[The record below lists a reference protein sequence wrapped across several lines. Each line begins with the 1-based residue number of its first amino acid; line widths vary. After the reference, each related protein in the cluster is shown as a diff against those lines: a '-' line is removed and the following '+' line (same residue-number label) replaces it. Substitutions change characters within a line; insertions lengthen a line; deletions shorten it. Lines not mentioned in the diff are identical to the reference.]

1 MCGITGY
8 FNFNSRSGEFSTDT
22 IRAMMTL
29 QKHRGPDDSGITGIN
44 TTTGYFQNSK
54 TEIKDNFSSPVNL
67 LFGFN
72 RLSILDLSINGH
84 QPMFSKK
91 NEVAIMLNGEIYN
104 AFDYKDSL
112 QQKGYVFKSTTDTE
126 VALNLYVE
134 YGIDGM
140 LERLNGMFAIV
151 IYDFRTKKLYLTRDR
166 FGIKPLYII
175 KQNNRIAF
183 SSEMKS
189 FKALP
194 DFKFELDETKIH
206 EFLLYRYVVKDTL
219 VKGIVNCTPGTY
231 WEIFADGRTNIKK
244 YYDINN
250 EGHAFIDNSIVDDS
264 LESELKQSVQRQ
276 MISDVKL
283 GCQLSGGV
291 DSSLVSY
298 YASQINGKDKFE
310 TFSITFDNP
319 DFSEKTY
326 IDLVVNQ
333 LNLFSHEF
341 TLTGETF
348 FDSFCDVTW
357 HFENPVSHPNMTGIY
372 TLSREAKKHVTVLL
386 SGEGADES
394 FAGYDFFTPPL
405 SHKGNVLD
413 LLFKLRKSK
422 YRNLDYILYQSGY
435 DNLLVWQSAFGS
447 IEAARKVY
455 PDFKISKAISD
466 RKSILKKTDGSGL
479 LQQRKYEI
487 QTYLPEL
494 LLRQDKMSMA
504 HSIENRVP
512 FLDNK
517 LVSLALNIRDEKLV
531 EIADKNRQSKNET
544 KIILK
549 ELCSKLF
556 DKDFAYRDKCGFGI
570 PEVEFINS
578 KEAQKMWNESIRD
591 SIKNRG
597 VFDIEAIDY
606 MMKNNKTL
614 DWKSVTTLYLMFG
627 FEMWAQLYLDK

>member
-8 FNFNSRSGEFSTDT
+8 FNFNSHFEEVSTDT
-22 IRAMMTL
+22 IRAMMML

-44 TTTGYFQNSK
+44 TTTGYFHNSK

-84 QPMFSKK
+84 QPMFSAE
-91 NEVAIMLNGEIYN
+91 NDVVIMLNGEIYN
-104 AFDYKDSL
+104 AFDFKDSL
-112 QQKGYVFKSTTDTE
+112 QQKGYVFKSSTDTE
-126 VALNLYVE
+126 VALYLYVE

-166 FGIKPLYII
+166 FGIKPFYII

-194 DFKFELDETKIH
+194 DFKFELDESKIH

-219 VKGIVNCTPGTY
+219 IKGIVNCTPGTY
-231 WEIFADGRTNIKK
+231 WEILPDGTTHIKQ
-244 YYDINN
+244 YYDINK
-250 EGHAFIDNSIVDDS
+250 EGHTIIDNSIVDDS
-264 LESELKQSVQRQ
+264 VESEIKQSVKRQ

-298 YASQINGKDKFE
+298 YASQITGNDKLE
-310 TFSITFDNP
+310 TFSITFD
-319 DFSEKTY
+319 DQEFSEKTY
-326 IDLVVNQ
+326 IDKVVDQ

-341 TLTGETF
+341 TLTSETF
-348 FDSFCDVTW
+348 FDSFRDVTW

-372 TLSREAKKHVTVLL
+372 ALSREAKKHVTVLL
-386 SGEGADES
+386 SGEGADEC
-394 FAGYDFFTPPL
+394 FAGYNFFIQPL
-405 SHKGNVLD
+405 SHKGNLLD
-413 LLFKLRKSK
+413 LLIKLRKSK

-435 DNLLVWQSAFGS
+435 DNLLLWQSAFGS
-447 IEAARKVY
+447 IESARNVY
-455 PDFKISKAISD
+455 PDFKISKAIYD
-466 RKSILKKTDGSGL
+466 RKSILKKIDGAGL
-479 LQQRKYEI
+479 LRQRKYEI

-512 FLDNK
+512 FLDNE

-531 EIADKNRQSKNET
+531 EISGKNNKKKNET

-578 KEAQKMWNESIRD
+578 KTAQTMWNESIRD
-591 SIKNRG
+591 GIKNRG
-597 VFDIEAIDY
+597 LFDIQAIDN